1 MRVVVGIGARKG
13 VAAAEVVRV
22 ISTVLQPNW
31 RVEAIASIDR
41 KADLVAAVASSMG
54 VRGVTYSAEE
64 LSAAL
69 TVASSDRVSRAVGT
83 GSVAEAAALL
93 AAGSADTLVPRTV
106 QGMITVAVA
115 GMTGGQLPTAT
126 LSSTQSR
133 R

>member
-1 MRVVVGIGARKG
+1 MRVVVGIGARAG
-13 VAAAEVVRV
+13 VDAAEMVYA
-22 ISTVLQPNW
+22 IAAVLRPDW

-54 VRGVTYSAEE
+54 VRAITFTAAE
-64 LSAAL
+64 LSVAR
-69 TVASSDRVSRAVGT
+69 TVTSSDRVSRAVGT

-93 AAGSADTLVPRTV
+93 AAGSAETLVPRTV
-106 QGMITVAVA
+106 RSAITVAVA
-115 GMTGGQLPTAT
+115 GVTGGQVLTAT